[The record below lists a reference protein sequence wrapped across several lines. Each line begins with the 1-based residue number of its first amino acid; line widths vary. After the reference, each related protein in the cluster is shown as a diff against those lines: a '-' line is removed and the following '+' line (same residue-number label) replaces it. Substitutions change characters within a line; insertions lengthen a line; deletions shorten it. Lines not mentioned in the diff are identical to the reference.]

1 MLKSLFKLGKAKSIL
16 VCETDGFL
24 LRAAVYTR
32 TGSELAVLQTAE
44 SQQAD
49 MADAVA
55 DVIKSLKDNGWEGGE
70 AILLSPTVLSTIL
83 ELPVDPKKPR
93 PLAQMNELIRW
104 EAEPL
109 LVQHTTQCSVGNLL
123 IARGYMTR
131 EQADAVMDLQQ
142 GRTNPA
148 GGLELMEKFSL
159 RRFGDLAEELG
170 YIKRS
175 QLNACLAGQ
184 EWLKS
189 NDDIIECG
197 WSPQGEVS
205 DIPGTYHWQV
215 SAVTKTLLQRWTTVF
230 QMQGVSLQAMYPL
243 AGSSA
248 CLLGD
253 SSEEQVLIESH
264 AGMSF
269 TMQMKGNNIVE
280 QHLYLD
286 SSKSPFERC
295 LEGFH
300 TLNAANDSQLSLSNW
315 SKNDDTTH
323 KELAISVDQEITA
336 IDNNS
341 ITEKSSPGMVG
352 AGLHYLN
359 MGKSNWVS
367 NIRMGGPLPDLL
379 QRPNVRAA
387 ILLAVITVLIVI
399 AEATLLIRGSIVE
412 AHKSEIDERWQ
423 IIDTVMKRIN
433 GDIKQ
438 VTERKKELKVKKS
451 DKQREQ
457 QRFIFFGE
465 ELPERA
471 ALVQIILGILQESV
485 SENIIINS
493 IDEQVRRSTFL
504 PVSTKPNKNKQVEI
518 DSFNLQ
524 AWALTETSAQ
534 QFIQT
539 LEKASQPWG
548 LKVLDSN
555 VVGRAGPLNLD
566 GFVVTLRIVKLVSA
580 DSLLNREPQI

>member
-1 MLKSLFKLGKAKSIL
+1 
-16 VCETDGFL
+16 
-24 LRAAVYTR
+24 
-32 TGSELAVLQTAE
+32 
-44 SQQAD
+44 
-49 MADAVA
+49 
-55 DVIKSLKDNGWEGGE
+55 
-70 AILLSPTVLSTIL
+70 
-83 ELPVDPKKPR
+83 
-93 PLAQMNELIRW
+93 
-104 EAEPL
+104 
-109 LVQHTTQCSVGNLL
+109 
-123 IARGYMTR
+123 
-131 EQADAVMDLQQ
+131 
-142 GRTNPA
+142 
-148 GGLELMEKFSL
+148 
-159 RRFGDLAEELG
+159 
-170 YIKRS
+170 
-175 QLNACLAGQ
+175 
-184 EWLKS
+184 
-189 NDDIIECG
+189 
-197 WSPQGEVS
+197 
-205 DIPGTYHWQV
+205 
-215 SAVTKTLLQRWTTVF
+215 
-230 QMQGVSLQAMYPL
+230 MYPL

-248 CLLGD
+248 CLLND

-264 AGMSF
+264 AGRSF
-269 TMQMKGNNIVE
+269 TMQMKGNHIVE
-280 QHLYLD
+280 HHLYLD

-315 SKNDDTTH
+315 SKNDDPTH
-323 KELAISVDQEITA
+323 KELAISVDQDITA

-341 ITEKSSPGMVG
+341 ITEKSSPGMVV

-379 QRPNVRAA
+379 QRPNVRAG

-399 AEATLLIRGSIVE
+399 AEASLLIRGSIVE
-412 AHKSEIDERWQ
+412 SHKSEIDERWQ

-438 VTERKKELKVKKS
+438 VTERKKELKVRKS

-465 ELPERA
+465 DLPERA

-493 IDEQVRRSTFL
+493 IDEQVRRSAFL

-518 DSFNLQ
+518 DSFNLK

-548 LKVLDSN
+548 LKVLNSN

>member
-1 MLKSLFKLGKAKSIL
+1 MLKSLLKLGKAKSIL

-189 NDDIIECG
+189 NDDVIECG

-248 CLLGD
+248 CLLSN

-269 TMQMKGNNIVE
+269 TMQMKGNHIVE

-323 KELAISVDQEITA
+323 KELAISVDQDITA

-387 ILLAVITVLIVI
+387 ILLGTITILILL
-399 AEATLLIRGSIVE
+399 AEASLFIRSSIVE

-438 VTERKKELKVKKS
+438 VTERKKELKVRKS

-493 IDEQVRRSTFL
+493 IDEQVRRSAFL
-504 PVSTKPNKNKQVEI
+504 PVSTKLNKNKQVEV

-548 LKVLDSN
+548 LKVLNSN